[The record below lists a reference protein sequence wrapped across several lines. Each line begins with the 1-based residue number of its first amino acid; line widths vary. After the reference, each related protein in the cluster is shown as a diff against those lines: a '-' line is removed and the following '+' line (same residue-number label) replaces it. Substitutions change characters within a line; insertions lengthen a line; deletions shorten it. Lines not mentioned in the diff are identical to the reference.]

1 MNTFDEHHW
10 TFVQHMPD
18 SSPYVSVVV
27 TARND
32 DHGGNLLPRMQ
43 AFVNSWIG
51 QSKRHGLSSELI
63 IVDWNPP
70 EDRRLLIDTLQW
82 PADTSPC
89 HVRFIQV
96 PPEIHQ
102 RYKHAET
109 MPLYQMIAKNVGI
122 RRSRGRFVLA
132 TNIDII
138 FSDELMRHLA
148 QGRLEPGRM
157 YRIDRHDVM
166 SDVPVD
172 ATVDDQLE
180 YCKTHL
186 IRVNAREGTF
196 NLTPDGLRALNE
208 DDIADRDSGIS
219 LGSGWYSVERN
230 SPSQVFRWVDN
241 DAQMTVKWCADP
253 PPPLVFDVEPGPG
266 VKRQPFAL
274 QVLDADGKMQ
284 AQVWIRGRENLQLQ
298 LPPGGDRA
306 RTLRLHVVG
315 GGVSIPEDPRILNFR
330 VYRCAWA
337 TAATTPQQR
346 EQIQSD
352 SPMKTPASEKL
363 NGNQEANYVL
373 GSRPTGP
380 PPQTV
385 HFRTRLR
392 DLLRVIRPS
401 SLDMT
406 PSVPVRWEFWR
417 FLCSFYETGGVAGML
432 WRYMRFCTL
441 VPKVPAG
448 QDILEP
454 GSGIALG
461 AGWYDLE
468 HVVGETFR
476 WVRNDAELIVRSP
489 YENAPRALV
498 ILIEP
503 GPGVNWKRFELVVRN
518 QSGGKL
524 ASARVE
530 KLQRLEIPL
539 PWRPGQTQVFSL
551 HVDGGD
557 SPTPHD
563 PRLLNFRLFWCGWS
577 GVSVYPLS
585 QAEPD
590 IPIETGLALG
600 GGWRPYVH
608 NASDDAYLEGCDG
621 AEIITQLGRLSP
633 RVVQLE
639 IAPVDIGL
647 FHLEVREMSG
657 RVVAKGPLRGRQVCY
672 LTLPIR
678 PGQTQVFSLHS
689 AEVDFRVYRLGWSDT
704 AVDITEFASGL
715 RTGAGWSPLRCE
727 QGEIWRFVE
736 REAELDITV
745 PSGEQRYLVLDLTAD
760 ASDPVVCEIRDSVGQ
775 TVTSFSI
782 GPRKTVYAAIP
793 WQPGVHEIFRLLAP
807 GVRVYRCQWSP
818 CAGEPERIS
827 RHFKCE
833 GAMAGQDQDIVMTD
847 SGLSL
852 GKGWYRPERSGDE
865 VCRWASHQAEIF
877 VEGAAASEPLIIEP
891 LVMDIEAGPSLES
904 DSFELKV
911 FDRAWRRI
919 CEVSV
924 TGRQVIRLDLPL
936 QFGRPNVYRLAVN
949 CGGLVVADD
958 PRTLNFRVFRLEWAQ
973 RRQAA
978 PQIAKWSF
986 RGTGTR
992 DQYNSPPARTS
1003 TPGSDPVS
1011 PAHLHTNACGDF
1023 TLMARDHWFDVRGY
1037 PEFDMYSF
1045 NIDSVLCYAAHYGGA
1060 REETLTEPMRIY
1072 HIEHGLGSGWTPE
1085 GQAKLFERLR
1095 AKGVAWFDYHEL
1107 VACAVQMRKLNSP
1120 MIFNRENW
1128 GLAGVELPETLLPRE
1143 I

>member
-1 MNTFDEHHW
+1 
-10 TFVQHMPD
+10 MPD

-32 DHGGNLLPRMQ
+32 NHGGNLLPRMQ
-43 AFVNSWIG
+43 AFVNGWIG

-63 IVDWNPP
+63 VVDWNPP
-70 EDRRLLIDTLQW
+70 EDRRPLVEMLQW

-102 RYKHAET
+102 RYKHADT

-138 FSDELMRHLA
+138 FSDELVRHLA
-148 QGRLEPGRM
+148 QGRLERGRM

-166 SDVPVD
+166 SNVPVD
-172 ATVDDQLE
+172 ASVDAQLE

-196 NLTPDGLRALNE
+196 NLTPDGLRALSE
-208 DDIADRDSGIS
+208 DDIADRDSGIG

-230 SPSQVFRWVDN
+230 SHQVFRWVDN
-241 DAQMTVKWCADP
+241 DAELTVKLCADP
-253 PPPLVFDVEPGPG
+253 APPLVFDIEPGPG
-266 VKRQPFAL
+266 VNRQPFAL
-274 QVLDADGKMQ
+274 QVLDAHWNLQ
-284 AQVWIRGRENLQLQ
+284 AQAWIRGRETLQLQ
-298 LPPGGDRA
+298 LPPGDR
-306 RTLRLHVVG
+306 TLSLRLHVVG

-337 TAATTPQQR
+337 EGATAPQRR

-352 SPMKTPASEKL
+352 SQIGTPASERL
-363 NGNQEANYVL
+363 NDKQQADYVL
-373 GSRPTGP
+373 SSQPAILP
-380 PPQTV
+380 AQTV
-385 HFRTRLR
+385 SFRTRLR
-392 DLLRVIRPS
+392 DVLRVIGPD
-401 SLDMT
+401 SLDT
-406 PSVPVRWEFWR
+406 TQPVFVPRR
-417 FLCSFYETGGVAGML
+417 PQSFLRSLYETGGVRGML
-432 WRYMRFCTL
+432 WRYMRFCSL

-448 QDILEP
+448 QDIFEP
-454 GSGIALG
+454 GSGIAPG

-468 HVVGETFR
+468 HVLGETFR
-476 WVRNDAELIVRSP
+476 WVRNDAELIVRFPLES
-489 YENAPRALV
+489 APRALA

-503 GPGVNWKRFELVVRN
+503 GPGMNWKRFELVVRN
-518 QSGGKL
+518 QSGGRL

-530 KLQRLEIPL
+530 RMQRLEIPL
-539 PWRPGQTQVFSL
+539 SWRPGQTQVFSL
-551 HVDGGD
+551 HVEGGD

-577 GVSVYPLS
+577 GTSVYPLS
-585 QAEPD
+585 QTELE
-590 IPIETGLALG
+590 IPIESGLALG
-600 GGWRPYVH
+600 GGWRPSEC
-608 NASDDAYLEGCDG
+608 NASGDAYLEGRDG
-621 AEIITQLGRLSP
+621 AEIVTQLGGTSA
-633 RVVQLE
+633 RVVRLE
-639 IAPVDIGL
+639 IAPVDVGL
-647 FHLEVREMSG
+647 FQLEVRERSG
-657 RVVAKGPLRGRQVCY
+657 RVVSTGPLRGRQVCY

-678 PGQTQVFSLHS
+678 PGQTEVFSLHS
-689 AEVDFRVYRLGWSDT
+689 TQANFRLYRLGWSDT
-704 AVDITEFASGL
+704 AADITEFASGL
-715 RTGAGWSPLRCE
+715 RTGAGWSPLRSD

-736 REAELDITV
+736 REAELVITV
-745 PSGEQRYLVLDLTAD
+745 PSGRQRYLTLDLAAHD
-760 ASDPVVCEIRDSVGQ
+760 SDPVVCEICDSLGK
-775 TVTSFSI
+775 TVAPFSI
-782 GPRKTVYAAIP
+782 GPRKTVYAEIP
-793 WQPGVHEIFRLLAP
+793 WRPGLCETFRLVAP
-807 GVRVYRCQWSP
+807 GVRVYRCEWSP
-818 CAGEPERIS
+818 SADEPERVS

-833 GAMAGQDQDIVMTD
+833 GAMAGPDQDIVMMD
-847 SGLSL
+847 SGLSF

-865 VCRWASHQAEIF
+865 ICRWASSQAEIF
-877 VEGAAASEPLIIEP
+877 AEGGTVFEPLIIEP

-904 DSFELKV
+904 ESFELQV
-911 FDRAWRRI
+911 FDRTWRRI

-924 TGRQVIRLDLPL
+924 TGRQVVRLDLPL

-973 RRQAA
+973 RRKAA
-978 PQIAKWSF
+978 METAKWSF
-986 RGTGTR
+986 RTAGAR
-992 DQYNSPPARTS
+992 DRYSSAPHRTS
-1003 TPGSDPVS
+1003 TPDSYPVS

-1023 TLMARDHWFDVRGY
+1023 TLMARDHWFDMRGY

-1045 NIDSVLCYAAHYGGA
+1045 NIDSILCYAAHYGGA

-1095 AKGVAWFDYHEL
+1095 ANGVAWFDYQEL

-1128 GLAGVELPETLLPRE
+1128 GLSEFELREMSLRGPAKVHTAGNA
-1143 I
+1143 